1 MSSNFASLPTE
12 AQPATWTPGQ
22 TPLPLALFFYIHLLI
37 WRTCVQWAVSYWT
50 NHTRPVW
57 PPETLLVHDLIKR
70 SYVRRQTGT
79 AVVPCPRHEYRLLED
94 GRTLLGPAET
104 RWKVCNYRYTS
115 QWKMSLKTKYQHI
128 KLLHIYHMD
137 LQKPI
142 QAEPQLNLSLLGV
155 AADII
160 WSFGIWTLSNMRS
173 NHPTEGGSCAA
184 ALFQTCSLMW
194 HHAERQR
201 VSCLILPP

>member
-1 MSSNFASLPTE
+1 M
-12 AQPATWTPGQ
+12 
-22 TPLPLALFFYIHLLI
+22 
-37 WRTCVQWAVSYWT
+37 
-50 NHTRPVW
+50 
-57 PPETLLVHDLIKR
+57 
-70 SYVRRQTGT
+70 RRQTGT

-142 QAEPQLNLSLLGV
+142 QARTPVKSLSVGCCC
-155 AADII
+155 
-160 WSFGIWTLSNMRS
+160 R
-173 NHPTEGGSCAA
+173 
-184 ALFQTCSLMW
+184 
-194 HHAERQR
+194 HH
-201 VSCLILPP
+201 LILWDLDSIKHEIKPSHRGWLVCSSTVPDLQPDVTPRRETTCELPDPPSVNTYLSSSFP